1 MEAFSTT
8 SGNPRK
14 APRLKISQIAAC
26 LHGSDVSLTKTRN
39 GSELLLS
46 NLVAGTEKRS
56 ARDGIGGVARLHV
69 AHPERKI
76 GSKALL

>member
-1 MEAFSTT
+1 MEAFSTS
-8 SGNPRK
+8 SGNPQN

-46 NLVAGTEKRS
+46 NLVAGRGKRS
-56 ARDGIGGVARLHV
+56 ARDGIGGEARLHV